1 MTSIS
6 SFHSSVLSLTLKN
19 HVATLTLDRPEARN
33 AMGEEFFADLAT
45 AVAAINADPEV
56 RAVVVDA
63 AGPHFSVGLDL
74 KAVALTMGGGSGEG
88 KSSQATKAMRFLA
101 SLKPWQQSITA
112 IAESPKPF
120 IAAVHGYCIGGGVDL
135 IAACDVRYASTDA
148 IFSVREAKVAIVADL
163 GSLQRL
169 PRLIGAGHVS
179 ELALSG
185 KDISAAR
192 AEAIGLIN
200 EVGDTKEQA
209 RALAYALAEEIAA
222 NSPLVVAGTK
232 AVLAAGDD
240 MTVAQGL
247 DYVAVWNAG
256 ALQSQDLVEAMTAF
270 MEKRP
275 PTFTGN

>member
-135 IAACDVRYASTDA
+135 IAACDVRYASADA

-169 PRLIGAGHVS
+169 PRLIGAGQVS

-192 AEAIGLIN
+192 AEAIGLVN
-200 EVGDTKEQA
+200 EIGDTKEQA

>member
-1 MTSIS
+1 MSAITS
-6 SFHSSVLSLTLKN
+6 FQSSVLSIARDG

-33 AMGEEFFADLAT
+33 AMAGEFFADLAR
-45 AVAAINADPEV
+45 AVEAINADDEV
-56 RAVVVDA
+56 RAVVVAA

-74 KAVALTMGGGSGEG
+74 KAVALTLGGGGE
-88 KSSQATKAMRFLA
+88 KSSQATKAARFLA
-101 SLKPWQQSITA
+101 SLKPWQQAITA

-135 IAACDVRYASTDA
+135 IAACDARYCSNDA

-169 PRLIGAGHVS
+169 PRLIGAGHVA

-185 KDISAAR
+185 KDITAER
-192 AEAIGLIN
+192 AQSIGLIN
-200 EVGDTKEQA
+200 DVGATRED
-209 RALAYALAEEIAA
+209 ALALATALAEEIAG

-232 AVLAAGDD
+232 AVLAAGEN
-240 MTVAQGL
+240 MTTQQGL

-256 ALQSQDLVEAMTAF
+256 AIQSYDLMEAMTAF
-270 MEKRP
+270 MEKRQP
-275 PTFTGN
+275 NFTGK